1 VGIRTSERFV
11 TVVHTASFILSWVL
25 EQLRDLSLLHTASFI
40 LCKTLREFHPTSVVE
55 GILVDEMPMLV
66 LLLFSDDTQQLP

>member
-25 EQLRDLSLLHTASFI
+25 EQVRDLSLCFI
-40 LCKTLREFHPTSVVE
+40 LLVLFFVKTSVNS
-55 GILVDEMPMLV
+55 IPLV
-66 LLLFSDDTQQLP
+66 